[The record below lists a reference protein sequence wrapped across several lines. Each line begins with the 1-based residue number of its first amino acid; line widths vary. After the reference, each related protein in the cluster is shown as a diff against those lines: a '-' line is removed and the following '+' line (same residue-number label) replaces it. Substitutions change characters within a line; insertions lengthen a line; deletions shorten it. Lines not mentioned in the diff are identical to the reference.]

1 MNTPFKTSAQTE
13 YAEILNSGREVSHVE
28 FAGAVLASR
37 RAAINLTVNQIFEM
51 AAAILVLDH
60 NLEEANARIITMLAE
75 ADTPK
80 KTVEGTA
87 NPAPAQPQKEQVKT
101 IVKREV
107 VHVPVNTGRSPAL
120 GKALTELAEARA
132 KLDQDMYSP
141 GENTAR
147 RKFEK
152 TALAVT
158 DLLNP
163 NKRKPS

>member
-13 YAEILNSGREVSHVE
+13 YAEILKSGREVSHVE

-87 NPAPAQPQKEQVKT
+87 NPAPAQKDQVKT

-120 GKALTELAEARA
+120 EKALTELAEARA

-141 GENTAR
+141 GENLAR
-147 RKFEK
+147 QKFEK
-152 TALAVT
+152 MALAVT

-163 NKRKPS
+163 KKRKSP

>member
-1 MNTPFKTSAQTE
+1 MNTPFETSAQTE
-13 YAEILNSGREVSHVE
+13 YAEILQSGREVSHVE

-87 NPAPAQPQKEQVKT
+87 NPALAQKDQVKT

-120 GKALTELAEARA
+120 EKALTELAEARA

-147 RKFEK
+147 QKFEK
-152 TALAVT
+152 AAMAIT

-163 NKRKPS
+163 KQRKPS